1 MPLLLLGYFNL
12 VDIFLVFSL
21 LLDILN
27 LPLKLIELNLE
38 GVPLSLLTHLLW
50 ADELELVS
58 AGLYQALKSRILP
71 LLLLKD
77 HGLLLEMRLKHKINV
92 DEEGVD
98 LVQNGSL

>member
-38 GVPLSLLTHLLW
+38 GVPLSLLTHLL
-50 ADELELVS
+50 
-58 AGLYQALKSRILP
+58 
-71 LLLLKD
+71 
-77 HGLLLEMRLKHKINV
+77 
-92 DEEGVD
+92 
-98 LVQNGSL
+98 